1 MSGSISGAVAR
12 CGQYLAGCHPHRHAW
27 IHGHGSI
34 AGGLLF
40 VLLVWIL
47 WHRVTD
53 GEWG

>member
-1 MSGSISGAVAR
+1 MSR
-12 CGQYLAGCHPHRHAW
+12 CQQYLAGCHPHRHAW
-27 IHGHGSI
+27 IHHGHSGGI
-34 AGGLLF
+34 AGALLF

>member
-1 MSGSISGAVAR
+1 MLAS
-12 CGQYLAGCHPHRHAW
+12 CPYLAGCHPHRHAW
-27 IHGHGSI
+27 IHGGHGL

-40 VLLVWIL
+40 VLLVLIL